1 MLRRHCNHVPP
12 QNSCSL
18 PFAGATFSHQRFSP
32 WSFLNMKA
40 CSSDVFKWV
49 SRSKVGYFV
58 IGFIFVVFP
67 GTAAR
72 AWSFSWPTLD
82 LSRIERAQETST
94 SRIEVEIL
102 KIEPSGFQPAE
113 ISRPAG
119 PFVLIIRNRSGAQ
132 GLLLRL
138 RRRGAEGFRE
148 IQLSRRR
155 TIWRG
160 QLDLPA
166 GTYVLAE
173 VNHPQWVLNI
183 NISPR

>member
-1 MLRRHCNHVPP
+1 
-12 QNSCSL
+12 
-18 PFAGATFSHQRFSP
+18 
-32 WSFLNMKA
+32 MKA

-49 SRSKVGYFV
+49 SRSKVAYVV
-58 IGFIFVVFP
+58 ISFIVVVFP

-82 LSRIERAQETST
+82 SSRIERAQVTST
-94 SRIEVEIL
+94 RIEVEIL

-113 ISRPAG
+113 INRPAG
-119 PFVLIIRNRSGAQ
+119 PFVLIMRNRSGAQ

-138 RRRGAEGFRE
+138 RRRGGEGVRE

-155 TIWRG
+155 TIWHQ
-160 QLDLPA
+160 QLDLPV
-166 GTYVLAE
+166 GTYVLSE